1 MFYWFMKTIVAG
13 PLLRTLFRPRLEGVE
28 NIPKSGPVI
37 LASNHLSFIDSV
49 ILPLVIRRRIY
60 FLAASTYFEGKGL
73 GKWAVARFLRAT
85 GMIPIDRS
93 GGKASEASLKAGMSV
108 LSKGHVLGIYPEG
121 GRSRD
126 GKAHRG
132 RTGVARMAFES
143 GALVVPVAMIDTDK
157 VLSETGG
164 VKIHRIGI
172 SFGPPLDFSEFDG
185 KDRDHAT
192 LRIMTDRI
200 MDAVVA
206 MSGQEYVDEYGKPS
220 TKKRLD

>member
-28 NIPKSGPVI
+28 NIPATGPVI

-49 ILPLVIRRRIY
+49 ILPLVIKRRIY
-60 FLAASTYFEGKGL
+60 FLAASTYFEGRGL

-108 LSKGHVLGIYPEG
+108 LDKGDVLGIYPEG

-126 GKAHRG
+126 GRAHRG
-132 RTGVARMAFES
+132 RTGVARMALES
-143 GALVVPVAMIDTDK
+143 GAPVVPVAMIDTDK
-157 VLSETGG
+157 VMSEGNG
-164 VKIHRIGI
+164 VKIRRIGI
-172 SFGPPLDFSEFDG
+172 SFGPPLDFGEFAEQ
-185 KDRDHAT
+185 KQDHAI
-192 LRIMTDRI
+192 LRVMTDRI

-220 TKKRLD
+220 TKKR

>member
-143 GALVVPVAMIDTDK
+143 GAPVVPVAMIDTDK